1 MTQSVSLLERYL
13 LYLCSFTLLNHFLQN
28 YRKTRSKSKSPKST
42 KSEKSSTNEILV
54 VDETFYTDAQNTTSF
69 KELSRESGV
78 VTIPSSTG
86 HSIFFMDQ
94 TTGKKNSY
102 KLEKS
107 SDYFTCSHNNS
118 INSLERNIFEI
129 TEDLSALN
137 VISVNEKEDDQPEK
151 PEVESLSEL
160 SFVSVSEVYKYV
172 DEEENV
178 VLYEKRYLK
187 QKTSG

>member
-1 MTQSVSLLERYL
+1 M
-13 LYLCSFTLLNHFLQN
+13 
-28 YRKTRSKSKSPKST
+28 
-42 KSEKSSTNEILV
+42 
-54 VDETFYTDAQNTTSF
+54 DETFYTDAQNTTSF
-69 KELSRESGV
+69 QELSRESGV

-86 HSIFFMDQ
+86 RSIFLMNQ
-94 TTGKKNSY
+94 TTDNKNAS

-151 PEVESLSEL
+151 LEEKSSDEH

-178 VLYEKRYLK
+178 VLYEKRYLN
-187 QKTSG
+187 QKTSR